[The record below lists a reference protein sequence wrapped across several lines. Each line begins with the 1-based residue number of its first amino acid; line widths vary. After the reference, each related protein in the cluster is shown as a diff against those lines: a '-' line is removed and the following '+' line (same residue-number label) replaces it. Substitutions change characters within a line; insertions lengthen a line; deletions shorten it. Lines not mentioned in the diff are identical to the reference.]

1 MCICAQAQHG
11 RKFFFA
17 RRMQGR
23 IITEAM
29 PVGLPVD
36 VARRLKQVIKNEL
49 LPLFEDNRGPIAPA
63 AKAIGV
69 DPGTLNR
76 MVRKDDYTG
85 SFELLT
91 KVATYLGKDAQSI
104 TVGTKDA
111 VPALRDLPTWRA
123 ALRDAKSRVKNERR
137 NITDFDLARAGLV
150 RAAQITSVTG
160 GLIVE
165 LAATIAD
172 STPPES

>member
-1 MCICAQAQHG
+1 MAA
-11 RKFFFA
+11 
-17 RRMQGR
+17 
-23 IITEAM
+23 
-29 PVGLPVD
+29 GLPED
-36 VARRLKQVIKNEL
+36 VAKRLKHVIKSEL

-85 SFELLT
+85 SYGLLK
-91 KVATYLGKDAQSI
+91 KVAAYLGKDTQAI
-104 TVGTKDA
+104 AVGVEDP
-111 VPALRDLPTWRA
+111 VPALRDLPTWRT
-123 ALRDAKSRVKNERR
+123 ALRDAKSRVKTERR
-137 NITDFDLARAGLV
+137 NITDFDMARVGLI
-150 RAAQITSVTG
+150 RASQIKSVTG

-172 STPPES
+172 SVPPLPD